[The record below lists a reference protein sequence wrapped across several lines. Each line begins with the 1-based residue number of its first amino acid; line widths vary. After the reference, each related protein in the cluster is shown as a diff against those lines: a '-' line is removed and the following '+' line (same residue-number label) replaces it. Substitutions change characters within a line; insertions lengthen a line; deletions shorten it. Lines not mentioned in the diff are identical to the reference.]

1 MKYFKKL
8 SVPLAL
14 LLSSMGLI
22 SSNAYAAVGVPPGGT
37 PPTNPFANVA
47 CLDGNNIICIK
58 EVSTANSGE
67 YQIYNGST
75 SQIFA
80 FGVTNDSATSV
91 TDTLNGWNSRQISK
105 STWNQSPNGM
115 GIFFSNQSV
124 WSTGA
129 SNSKGNPA
137 LGSFE
142 SLFGSQAQSV
152 NFYWNEKLGTES
164 LVTGVTLAGFKFTGP
179 IASNVAVFG
188 TGGTL
193 LSQTPLNTAAVPE
206 PETYGMMLLGLGLL
220 GFASRRK
227 QA

>member
-1 MKYFKKL
+1 MHFFKKL

-22 SSNAYAAVGVPPGGT
+22 SSNAYAAPPSG
-37 PPTNPFANVA
+37 PFANA
-47 CLDGNNIICIK
+47 QCLDGNKIICIK
-58 EVSTANSGE
+58 EISTNNNGE

-80 FGVTNDSATSV
+80 FGVTNDSTTSV
-91 TDTLNGWNSRQISK
+91 SDTLSGWSSQKISK
-105 STWNQSPNGM
+105 SLWDSGPYGSS
-115 GIFFSNQSV
+115 IFFNNQI
-124 WSTGA
+124 WLTGT
-129 SNSKGNPA
+129 NSIKGYPA

-142 SLFGSQAQSV
+142 SLFGNQAQSV
-152 NFYWNEKLGTES
+152 NFYWNEKLGTDS
-164 LVTGVTLAGFKFTGP
+164 LVTGVTLSGFKFTGP
-179 IASNVAVFG
+179 TASNVAVFG

-206 PETYGMMLLGLGLL
+206 PETYAMFLAGLGLL

>member
-1 MKYFKKL
+1 MFMHFFKNF
-8 SVPLAL
+8 SVPLAF
-14 LLSSMGLI
+14 LLSSISFI
-22 SSNAYAAVGVPPGGT
+22 SSNAYAAPPAPPG
-37 PPTNPFANVA
+37 PPVSKFANA
-47 CLDGNNIICIK
+47 PCLDGNNIICIK
-58 EVSTANSGE
+58 EVSISNNGE

-80 FGVTNDSATSV
+80 FGVTNDNTSSISS
-91 TDTLNGWNSRQISK
+91 TLSGWSSQRISK
-105 STWNQSPNGM
+105 SSWNQSPTGTPIMFRSGM
-115 GIFFSNQSV
+115 WLTGTNSV
-124 WSTGA
+124 
-129 SNSKGNPA
+129 KGYPA

-152 NFYWNEKLGTES
+152 NFYWNDTLGTNP
-164 LVTGVTLAGFKFTGP
+164 LVSGVTLSGFQFTGP

-193 LSQTPLNTAAVPE
+193 LSQSPLNTAAVPE